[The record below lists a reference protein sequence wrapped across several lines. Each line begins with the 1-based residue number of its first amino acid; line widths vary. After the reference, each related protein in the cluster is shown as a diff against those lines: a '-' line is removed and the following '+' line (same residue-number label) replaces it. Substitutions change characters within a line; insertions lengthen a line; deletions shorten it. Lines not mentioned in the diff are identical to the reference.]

1 MQLQISKELLK
12 KLWQEMKKNL
22 VQQSISYTRFFVTNY
37 NLYFWRIIYLL
48 NHFIPN
54 FMATSASYL
63 GWFSISFDKITLIYT
78 RKVTFWLLFT
88 GFTHEK
94 SPQNNIFSIKKDVIS
109 TLNYLALWGK
119 NQIFCNWHFFKK
131 YVSALWIE
139 KLSTPPYVILHVN
152 KGKLYWVFPF

>member
-1 MQLQISKELLK
+1 MQLKISKELLK
-12 KLWQEMKKNL
+12 TLWQEMKKNL

-37 NLYFWRIIYLL
+37 NLYFWRMIYLLL

-78 RKVTFWLLFT
+78 RKVTFWLFFT

-94 SPQNNIFSIKKDVIS
+94 SPQNNIFSIKKDVILKYFKLFS
-109 TLNYLALWGK
+109 TLRQKSDFL
-119 NQIFCNWHFFKK
+119 QWHFLLKICERTMDRKAFHA
-131 YVSALWIE
+131 SLCD
-139 KLSTPPYVILHVN
+139 PPC
-152 KGKLYWVFPF
+152 K

>member
-1 MQLQISKELLK
+1 MKT
-12 KLWQEMKKNL
+12 LWQEMKKNL

-37 NLYFWRIIYLL
+37 NLYFWWMIYLLL

-63 GWFSISFDKITLIYT
+63 GWFSISFDKITLIYA
-78 RKVTFWLLFT
+78 RKVTFWPFFHWFHPWKIT
-88 GFTHEK
+88 TKQH
-94 SPQNNIFSIKKDVIS
+94 FSIKIDVIS

-152 KGKLYWVFPF
+152 RGKLYWVFPF